1 MENKVKEIFNIIE
14 KQQTDFITI
23 LKERITLR
31 NEIYTFFNL
40 RDSSDYKNL
49 YKALIEEGDT
59 FKLVDYNSGYYS
71 VINLIDNVTYSINE
85 LYFSDDYLMNKT
97 ITNVKEIK
105 IEKLKEKRDELL
117 NCCDGSIYRE
127 FNTLIDLY
135 ENKFYTNEEI
145 FHIAKENT
153 LKILNQN
160 ENK

>member
-23 LKERITLR
+23 LKEKITLR

-59 FKLVDYNSGYYS
+59 FKLVDYNNGYYS

-97 ITNVKEIK
+97 ITNVKDIK
-105 IEKLKEKRDELL
+105 IEKLKRKRDELL
-117 NCCDGSIYRE
+117 NCCDSSIYRE

-160 ENK
+160 EDK

>member
-23 LKERITLR
+23 LKEKITLR

-40 RDSSDYKNL
+40 RDSSDYNYL

-59 FKLVDYNSGYYS
+59 FKLVDYDSGYYS

-97 ITNVKEIK
+97 II
-105 IEKLKEKRDELL
+105 
-117 NCCDGSIYRE
+117 SY
-127 FNTLIDLY
+127 
-135 ENKFYTNEEI
+135 
-145 FHIAKENT
+145 
-153 LKILNQN
+153 
-160 ENK
+160 

>member
-40 RDSSDYKNL
+40 NDSSNYKYL
-49 YKALIEEGDT
+49 YKALIEDGDT
-59 FKLVDYNSGYYS
+59 FKLVDYDNGYYS
-71 VINLIDNVTYSINE
+71 VINLNDSVTYSINE
-85 LYFSDDYLMNKT
+85 LYFSDDHLMNYS
-97 ITNVKEIK
+97 ITNVKEYK
-105 IEKLKEKRDELL
+105 IEKLKEKRDELQ
-117 NCCDGSIYRE
+117 NCCDDSIYRE

-145 FHIAKENT
+145 FHIVKENT

-160 ENK
+160 EDN

>member
-40 RDSSDYKNL
+40 SDSSDYKNL
-49 YKALIEEGDT
+49 YKELIEKGDT
-59 FKLVDYNSGYYS
+59 FKLVGYDNGYYS
-71 VINLIDNVTYSINE
+71 VINLINNVTYSINN
-85 LYFSDDYLMNKT
+85 LNFSDDHLMNNT
-97 ITNVKEIK
+97 ITNVKEYK
-105 IEKLKEKRDELL
+105 IEKLKEKRDELQ
-117 NCCDGSIYRE
+117 NCCDGSLYRE

-145 FHIAKENT
+145 FHIVKENS

-160 ENK
+160 EDK

>member
-40 RDSSDYKNL
+40 RDSSDYKYL
-49 YKALIEEGDT
+49 YKALIEDGDT
-59 FKLVDYNSGYYS
+59 FKLVDYNNGYYS

-85 LYFSDDYLMNKT
+85 LYFSDNYLMNKT

-105 IEKLKEKRDELL
+105 IEKLKEKRDELQ
-117 NCCDGSIYRE
+117 NCRDGSIYCE

-145 FHIAKENT
+145 FHIVKENS

-160 ENK
+160 K

>member
-49 YKALIEEGDT
+49 YKAFIEEGDT
-59 FKLVDYNSGYYS
+59 FKLVDYNNGCYS

-97 ITNVKEIK
+97 ITNVKDIK
-105 IEKLKEKRDELL
+105 IEKLKRKRDELL
-117 NCCDGSIYRE
+117 NCCDDSLYRE

-160 ENK
+160 EDK

>member
-40 RDSSDYKNL
+40 SDSSDYKNL

-59 FKLVDYNSGYYS
+59 FKLVDYNNGYYS

-105 IEKLKEKRDELL
+105 IEKLKEKRDELQ
-117 NCCDGSIYRE
+117 NCRDGSIYRE

-145 FHIAKENT
+145 FHIVKENS
-153 LKILNQN
+153 LKTLNQN
-160 ENK
+160 EDK